1 MASDKILISR
11 LDCLANVGVTLEEQ
25 SRKQRLSID
34 LEFLIDASRSART
47 DSIADTIDYSRVAA
61 IVVEICASQPFHL
74 IETIAERIAERVLRE
89 FQTNSTKVLVRKI
102 SPAQM
107 PSAEYVSVEIIRP

>member
-11 LDCLANVGVTLEEQ
+11 LECLANVGVTQEEQ

-34 LEFLIDASRSART
+34 LEFVTDTRRPAGS
-47 DSIADTIDYSRVAA
+47 DSISDTIDYSRVAA
-61 IVVEICASQPFHL
+61 AATEVCASQPFHL

-89 FQTNSTKVLVRKI
+89 FPIHGTRVLVRKI
-102 SPAQM
+102 SPPQM
-107 PSAEYVSVEIIRP
+107 PASEHVSVEIIRP